1 MMVQKQFYKA
11 FGLLYEKMKNALNLY
26 QKEAFYRLLFRPVY
40 ALIDDEMY
48 DNDSIRKITS
58 GNQTIHL
65 KVIKR
70 LHTIEGFE
78 CFRSQVEHVCV
89 KRLEDPLRLMGELL
103 LICEETEG
111 IPEQI
116 YAKIKGSA
124 DSDNAYQISRT
135 ISAVL
140 ICLNYAD
147 YQANRKNAAV
157 WDTEFMRLEY
167 SQPLATYPRLITA
180 IPHSVSVELIGREN
194 EINTIYQEVV
204 ENTRKLT
211 ITGVGGLGKTAL
223 IQQFLNRLLETEV
236 MVCGVEQIAWIPYD
250 NQDLCV
256 SMQQS
261 LKLRCEP
268 DEVWRTVQDM
278 CAEQRERLLLVVDN
292 IESIK
297 DDVYL
302 KRLADLPCRILVT
315 SRYKELTGFHRQ
327 LELKTLSQGECR
339 ELFYRHY
346 QFKER
351 DNETLNE
358 IIDLTARLTIMIVF
372 LAKAAYLE
380 GFSLSELYTK
390 LVESGFK
397 LSEEDVACEHERM
410 QNDET
415 IIRQMCILFSLV
427 RYNEADKSL
436 LTNIALIPNLQFDF
450 PKAKKWFRVQKNSA
464 LMKLYSMGMLE
475 HAVRQRRHLYWMHS
489 VIAAAVREQQKEK
502 LYDMSN
508 NFVEIMMEEL
518 ESSRAQG
525 REYEK
530 AYLIPFSWSV
540 ADILEGRWNRAEDAE
555 FLTSLFHIC
564 FSCSNYKLCEK
575 LIDWVIEIQKNI
587 AEFPIRELVFSYRNK
602 LDLLLQFDRANEASI
617 LFEELDVLFEKNNA
631 VNEKSLIDSQYGFW
645 YQIRGDFHQARL
657 CFERCLQAAEA
668 VEDPTDR
675 SADIATAC
683 SNLARMLMD
692 AGEFVE
698 AYNYIHRAINE
709 SGKDEENSDLIISYS
724 TLAAICTELMNAG
737 FGTTYVQEAADAFEK
752 VIRFRETKLGMH
764 HADTAVAYHD
774 YAYFWYICGVYD
786 KALEYNEKASRINEE
801 LFSAH
806 SITRLRSLNTTAL
819 VYKETGKKREADNI
833 FRYIIETAE
842 EMSSDYLGDL
852 ADFALNYAQSLRED
866 GKMEEASIYYE
877 KCILIWTKMSDQGNR
892 KLAVAHQ
899 EVADIL
905 FEEGDVKNALLHYD
919 IAQTYNAEDFYIE
932 VEIIDSMAA
941 CLLLGGRID
950 EGIQKLVSLLRILVQ
965 FNAHDDETKFDL
977 CRNLACVIEANSE
990 EEKLW
995 KEKLMN
1001 SIRDE
1006 VTLVDY
1012 VHNYITNEAQKQNI
1026 ARHSQTKE

>member
-1 MMVQKQFYKA
+1 MMVQKQFYRA
-11 FGLLYEKMKNALNLY
+11 FGLLYEEMKKALNIY
-26 QKEAFYRLLFRPVY
+26 QKEEFYRLLFSPVY
-40 ALIDDEMY
+40 ALVDDRMY

-65 KVIKR
+65 KAVKR
-70 LHTIEGFE
+70 LHTVEGFE

-89 KRLEDPLRLMGELL
+89 ERLEDPLRFMGQLL
-103 LICEETEG
+103 LICEETKG
-111 IPEQI
+111 MPAQI
-116 YAKIKGSA
+116 YTNIRESVG
-124 DSDNAYQISRT
+124 SDNTYQISRT
-135 ISAVL
+135 ISAIL
-140 ICLNYAD
+140 ISLNYAD

-157 WDTEFMRLEY
+157 WDTEFMRLNY
-167 SQPLATYPRLITA
+167 SQPLPAYPRLITD
-180 IPHSVSVELIGREN
+180 IPQSVSVDLIGRKSEMD
-194 EINTIYQEVV
+194 TIFQEVV
-204 ENTRKLT
+204 ENKRKLI

-223 IQQFLNRLLETEV
+223 IQQFLNRLLETETT
-236 MVCGVEQIAWIPYD
+236 VCGVEQIAWIPYD

-256 SMQQS
+256 SMQQA
-261 LKLRCEP
+261 LRLHCEP
-268 DEVWRTVQDM
+268 DEVWQAVQDM

-297 DDVYL
+297 EDAFL

-315 SRYKELTGFHRQ
+315 SRYKELTGFHHQ
-327 LELKTLSQGECR
+327 LELKPLSHSECR

-346 QFKER
+346 RFRER
-351 DNETLNE
+351 DNETLND

-427 RYNEADKSL
+427 RYNEADKLL

-450 PKAKKWFRVQKNSA
+450 PKAKKWFHVQKNSTI
-464 LMKLYSMGMLE
+464 MKLYSMGMLE
-475 HAVRQRRHLYWMHS
+475 HTVQQRRHLYWMHS

-502 LYDMSN
+502 LYDMSS

-518 ESSRAQG
+518 ESSRVQG

-564 FSCSNYKLCEK
+564 FACSNYKLCEK
-575 LIDWVIEIQKNI
+575 LIDWVIQIQKNI
-587 AEFPIRELVFSYRNK
+587 SALPIRELVLSYRNK
-602 LDLLLQFDRANEASI
+602 LDLLLQFDRANEAST
-617 LFEELDVLFEKNNA
+617 LFEELDVLLEQNNA
-631 VNEKSLIDSQYGFW
+631 VNEKSLIDSQYGIW
-645 YQIRGDFHQARL
+645 YQIHGDYHQARFY
-657 CFERCLQAAEA
+657 FERCLRAAEA

-675 SADIATAC
+675 AADISTAC
-683 SNLARMLMD
+683 SNLARMLVD
-692 AGEFVE
+692 AGEFFE
-698 AYNYIHRAINE
+698 AYKYIHRAIDE
-709 SGKDEENSDLIISYS
+709 SGKDEENADLIISYS

-737 FGTTYVQEAADAFEK
+737 FGTTYVQEAADAFKK
-752 VIRFRETKLGMH
+752 VIRFRETNLGMH

-786 KALEYNEKASRINEE
+786 KALEYNEKARRINEE
-801 LFSAH
+801 LFSVH

-819 VYKETGKKREADNI
+819 IYMETGRKPEAYNM

-842 EMSSDYLGDL
+842 EMSSDYLEDV
-852 ADFALNYAQSLRED
+852 ADFAFNYAQSLREE
-866 GKMEEASIYYE
+866 GKKEEASIYYD
-877 KCILIWTKMSDQGNR
+877 KCISIWTKNYDQGNR

-899 EVADIL
+899 EVADML

-919 IAQTYNAEDFYIE
+919 AAQTYNAEDVYLE

-950 EGIQKLVSLLRILVQ
+950 EGIQKLVSLLQILVQ
-965 FNAHDDETKFDL
+965 FNAHDDETKFEL
-977 CRNLACVIEANSE
+977 CRNLACVIEANSK

-995 KEKLMN
+995 KAKLMN
-1001 SIRDE
+1001 SIRE
-1006 VTLVDY
+1006 ESALVDY
-1012 VHNYITNEAQKQNI
+1012 VQNYITNEVQKQNI
-1026 ARHSQTKE
+1026 AHHSQKKE

>member
-11 FGLLYEKMKNALNLY
+11 FGLLYEEMKNALNLY

-58 GNQTIHL
+58 GNQTINL

-147 YQANRKNAAV
+147 YQANRKNAVV

-167 SQPLATYPRLITA
+167 PQPLATYPRLITA
-180 IPHSVSVELIGREN
+180 IPHSLSVELIGREN

-204 ENTRKLT
+204 ENTRKLS

-223 IQQFLNRLLETEV
+223 IQEFLDRLLETEV

-256 SMQQS
+256 SMQQA
-261 LKLRCEP
+261 LRLRCEP
-268 DEVWRTVQDM
+268 DEVWQTVQDM

-346 QFKER
+346 QFMER

-372 LAKAAYLE
+372 LAKVAYLE
-380 GFSLSELYTK
+380 GFSLSELHTK

-450 PKAKKWFRVQKNSA
+450 PKAKKRFRVQKNSTQ
-464 LMKLYSMGMLE
+464 MKL
-475 HAVRQRRHLYWMHS
+475 
-489 VIAAAVREQQKEK
+489 
-502 LYDMSN
+502 
-508 NFVEIMMEEL
+508 
-518 ESSRAQG
+518 
-525 REYEK
+525 
-530 AYLIPFSWSV
+530 
-540 ADILEGRWNRAEDAE
+540 
-555 FLTSLFHIC
+555 
-564 FSCSNYKLCEK
+564 
-575 LIDWVIEIQKNI
+575 
-587 AEFPIRELVFSYRNK
+587 
-602 LDLLLQFDRANEASI
+602 
-617 LFEELDVLFEKNNA
+617 
-631 VNEKSLIDSQYGFW
+631 
-645 YQIRGDFHQARL
+645 
-657 CFERCLQAAEA
+657 
-668 VEDPTDR
+668 
-675 SADIATAC
+675 
-683 SNLARMLMD
+683 
-692 AGEFVE
+692 
-698 AYNYIHRAINE
+698 
-709 SGKDEENSDLIISYS
+709 
-724 TLAAICTELMNAG
+724 
-737 FGTTYVQEAADAFEK
+737 
-752 VIRFRETKLGMH
+752 
-764 HADTAVAYHD
+764 
-774 YAYFWYICGVYD
+774 
-786 KALEYNEKASRINEE
+786 
-801 LFSAH
+801 
-806 SITRLRSLNTTAL
+806 
-819 VYKETGKKREADNI
+819 
-833 FRYIIETAE
+833 
-842 EMSSDYLGDL
+842 
-852 ADFALNYAQSLRED
+852 
-866 GKMEEASIYYE
+866 
-877 KCILIWTKMSDQGNR
+877 
-892 KLAVAHQ
+892 
-899 EVADIL
+899 
-905 FEEGDVKNALLHYD
+905 
-919 IAQTYNAEDFYIE
+919 
-932 VEIIDSMAA
+932 
-941 CLLLGGRID
+941 
-950 EGIQKLVSLLRILVQ
+950 
-965 FNAHDDETKFDL
+965 
-977 CRNLACVIEANSE
+977 
-990 EEKLW
+990 
-995 KEKLMN
+995 
-1001 SIRDE
+1001 
-1006 VTLVDY
+1006 
-1012 VHNYITNEAQKQNI
+1012 
-1026 ARHSQTKE
+1026 